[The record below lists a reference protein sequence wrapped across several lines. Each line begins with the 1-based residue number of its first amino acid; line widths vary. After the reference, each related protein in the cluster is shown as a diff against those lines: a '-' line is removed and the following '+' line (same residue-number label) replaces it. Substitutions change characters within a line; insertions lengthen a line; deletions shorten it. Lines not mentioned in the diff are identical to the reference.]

1 MARVVAMSSSK
12 VFKKD
17 SHFTPTTL
25 VRRNIEPVPGAGR
38 PLPRNNVP
46 TVSTLEPVQMAE
58 QPEIPAD
65 LETAAQVAP
74 ETQTIVDLEA
84 IRQEAYNLGMA
95 DLAAQYQYEVQQV
108 VATFSDAC
116 QKIDNQRNLLLHH
129 SQAELINLIM
139 QLCQKVVRQE
149 LSTPRNLIAAT
160 LQSALEQAVA
170 SEEYHVTVHPD
181 DLAVAEQQA
190 PELIAAIRGIERIV
204 FKTDDTMTQ
213 GGCLLESVS
222 CSVDATIETQLASLK
237 EFVTEHAL
245 IPPLPEEE
253 EASSPTPSFEDTPPT
268 EA

>member
-12 VFKKD
+12 VFKQD
-17 SHFTPTTL
+17 PHFTPTTL
-25 VRRNIEPVPGAGR
+25 VRRNITPAPSR
-38 PLPRNNVP
+38 PLTRDG
-46 TVSTLEPVQMAE
+46 VSTASSLEPSKLAE
-58 QPEIPAD
+58 QPEIPTG

-74 ETQTIVDLEA
+74 ETQPVVDLEA
-84 IRQEAYNLGMA
+84 VRQEAYNQGMA

-108 VATFSDAC
+108 VATFADAC
-116 QKIDNQRNLLLHH
+116 QKIDNHRILLLRH

-139 QLCQKVVRQE
+139 QLCEKVVRQE

-181 DLAVAEQQA
+181 DLAVTEQQA

-204 FKTDDTMTQ
+204 FKTDETMTR
-213 GGCLLESVS
+213 GGCLLESAS

-237 EFVTEHAL
+237 EFVTEHAM
-245 IPPLPEEE
+245 IPPLPGEEE
-253 EASSPTPSFEDTPPT
+253 VSSTTSSFEETAPK
-268 EA
+268 A